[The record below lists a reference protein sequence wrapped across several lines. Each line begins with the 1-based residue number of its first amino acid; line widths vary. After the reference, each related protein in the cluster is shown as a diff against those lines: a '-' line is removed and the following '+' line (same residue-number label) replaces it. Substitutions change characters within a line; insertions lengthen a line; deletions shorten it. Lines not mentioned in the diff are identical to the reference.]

1 MKVFGNGFLAK
12 NLKKINIPKV
22 FFIYAAGVSN
32 SNLKIKKEYKRE
44 IFKFRQTLK
53 KVNKKRVFVYISSL
67 SVENKYLK
75 NDLYVKNK
83 LKIENILKNQ
93 FENYI
98 IIRLPQIV
106 GKNKNKNTLTNS
118 IYNFFRNNKKFII
131 WKDSVRN
138 LIDIDDINKI
148 LEKYFKK
155 YNYKSSNKKI
165 INIFNPR
172 SIPVLELLQIF
183 TKLLGKRI
191 NYKLLKKNNKNI
203 NLKIIKRD
211 TLLPKMY
218 YKNLKKKN
226 YIKNVLK
233 KHYL

>member
-1 MKVFGNGFLAK
+1 M
-12 NLKKINIPKV
+12 
-22 FFIYAAGVSN
+22 
-32 SNLKIKKEYKRE
+32 
-44 IFKFRQTLK
+44 
-53 KVNKKRVFVYISSL
+53 
-67 SVENKYLK
+67 
-75 NDLYVKNK
+75 KNK

-98 IIRLPQIV
+98 IIRLPQII

-118 IYNFFRNNKKFII
+118 IYNSFLNNKKFII

-191 NYKLLKKNNKNI
+191 NYKLLKK
-203 NLKIIKRD
+203 IIKIL
-211 TLLPKMY
+211 T
-218 YKNLKKKN
+218 
-226 YIKNVLK
+226 
-233 KHYL
+233 

>member
-53 KVNKKRVFVYISSL
+53 KINKKRVFVYISSL

-98 IIRLPQIV
+98 IIRLPQII

-118 IYNFFRNNKKFII
+118 IYNSFLNNKKFIV

-138 LIDIDDINKI
+138 LIDVDDINKI

-155 YNYKSSNKKI
+155 YNYK
-165 INIFNPR
+165 
-172 SIPVLELLQIF
+172 
-183 TKLLGKRI
+183 
-191 NYKLLKKNNKNI
+191 
-203 NLKIIKRD
+203 
-211 TLLPKMY
+211 
-218 YKNLKKKN
+218 
-226 YIKNVLK
+226 
-233 KHYL
+233 